1 MEKANKEIRELL
13 AKRRIRQFEVAG
25 QLGITEFTFSRWMR
39 TELSPERKAKVESAI
54 EDIKRKIYGQ

>member
-25 QLGITEFTFSRWMR
+25 QLGITEFTFPVD
-39 TELSPERKAKVESAI
+39 ENGA
-54 EDIKRKIYGQ
+54 

>member
-39 TELSPERKAKVESAI
+39 TELSPERKAKV
-54 EDIKRKIYGQ
+54 